1 MLDGVVR
8 LFNGRERLHCARLE
22 DGTMA
27 KKKYIVL
34 WTSLTSGIRQMYWL
48 MDLQ

>member
-22 DGTMA
+22 GGTMA
-27 KKKYIVL
+27 KKK
-34 WTSLTSGIRQMYWL
+34 
-48 MDLQ
+48 